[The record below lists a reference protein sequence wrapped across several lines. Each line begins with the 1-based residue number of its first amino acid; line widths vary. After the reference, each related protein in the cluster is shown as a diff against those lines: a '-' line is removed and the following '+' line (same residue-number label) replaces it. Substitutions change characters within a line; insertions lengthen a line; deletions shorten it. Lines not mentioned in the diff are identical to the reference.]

1 MALGNINMKTM
12 LDLSGSSELAVSEQR
27 MKTVAHMDGVICV
40 GQHPKL
46 C

>member
-1 MALGNINMKTM
+1 M
-12 LDLSGSSELAVSEQR
+12 LDLSGGSELEVGEQL
-27 MKTVAHMDGVICV
+27 MKMIAHINYGVICV